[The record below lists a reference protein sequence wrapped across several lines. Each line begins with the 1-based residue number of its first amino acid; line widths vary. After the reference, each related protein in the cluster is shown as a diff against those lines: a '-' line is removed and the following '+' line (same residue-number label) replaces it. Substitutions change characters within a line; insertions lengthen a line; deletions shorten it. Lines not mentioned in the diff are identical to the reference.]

1 MNKKHVQDSV
11 IDKRR
16 YFRINTSN
24 FIEYILFDEKHNKLE
39 RGEGRKLNLSQGGA
53 LLETRKPLLGS
64 HVLIIISK
72 LKKNNIEVKGRI
84 VHSRKPDNSSF
95 YLTGIEFID
104 PGDEQVTDL
113 IAFVKAYTPG
123 TKVMVIDDD
132 PTTRSFLEN
141 ILRKRNFQ
149 TLQAQNGKA
158 ALDEIRFTPPDLII
172 SDIMMPEMGG
182 FELCEKLRES
192 PDTADIPF
200 IFLSVKNDPADQ
212 LKGLRMGADE
222 YLVKPFKSDEII
234 QAINKVMEK
243 ASRLKVLRADVDI
256 EGSLA
261 RIGLIEVI
269 QMIEFNE
276 KTGTLFLLSP
286 PGKVKGAV
294 YINEGQVV
302 NAVSGELDGEEAFYE
317 LAARTEGFFKFNI
330 HEKTPGNKIPQK
342 NMTLLIE
349 ASRLID
355 EEAALRSLVSSMD
368 ARLTLL
374 TSAIPSHVIDR
385 IPAETLRS
393 IMNLIRS
400 GRTINEIPSG
410 SGISRARAAAVLAD
424 LINCG
429 VVTEQKVGRG
439 SDLEVIPEIT
449 GPPQEYD
456 RVKGK
461 LVERLKRMNET
472 SFTGIISIR
481 GRSEPA
487 SIYIEEGMIA
497 NAMFGKTTGRK
508 ALFRILS
515 EHGGSYKETE
525 GRAEIKKSID
535 APLSDLIRDAD
546 AEIAWRRNL
555 KTDFS
560 SVGIIVYDA
569 GFQEQ
574 GAIQEDPFKYQLL
587 QITRGYPTLK
597 DIIDASPFPDLETC
611 RLIDE
616 WRKNGILAFKHL

>member
-11 IDKRR
+11 NEKRR
-16 YFRINTSN
+16 YSRINTSN
-24 FIEYILFDEKHNKLE
+24 FIEYILFDEKHNKLD
-39 RGEGRKLNLSQGGA
+39 RGEGRNLNLSQGGA
-53 LLETRKPLLGS
+53 LLETQKPLLGS
-64 HVLIIISK
+64 YVLIIISK
-72 LKKNNIEVKGRI
+72 LKKNNTEVKGRI
-84 VHSRKPDNSSF
+84 VHTRKPDNSSF
-95 YLTGIEFID
+95 YLTGIEFIE
-104 PGDEQVTDL
+104 PEDEQINDL
-113 IAFVKAYTPG
+113 IAFVKAYNPC

-141 ILRKRNFQ
+141 ILRKSNYQ

-158 ALDEIRFTPPDLII
+158 ALNEILYERPDLII
-172 SDIMMPEMGG
+172 SDIIMPELGG

-200 IFLSVKNDPADQ
+200 IFLSVKDDPADQ

-222 YLVKPFKSDEII
+222 YLVKPFKSAEIL
-234 QAINKVMEK
+234 QAVNRVMEK
-243 ASRLKVLRADVDI
+243 VSRLKGLRADVDI

-286 PGKVKGAV
+286 SSSVKGAV
-294 YINEGQVV
+294 YISEGKVV

-317 LAARTEGFFKFNI
+317 LASQTDGFFKFNI
-330 HEKTPGNKIPQK
+330 HETIPSSKIRQK
-342 NMTLLIE
+342 NMNLLIE
-349 ASRLID
+349 ASRLLD
-355 EEAALRSLVSSMD
+355 EENTLRSLVSSMD
-368 ARLTLL
+368 VRLTLL

-385 IPAETLRS
+385 IPAETLRT

-400 GRTINEIPSG
+400 GRTINEIPNSA
-410 SGISRARAAAVLAD
+410 GISRARAAAVLAD

-429 VVTEQKVGRG
+429 VVTEQKAGQRT
-439 SDLEVIPEIT
+439 DLEVIPERT
-449 GPPQEYD
+449 GPAQEYD
-456 RVKGK
+456 SVKGN
-461 LVERLKRMNET
+461 LVERLKRIEKT
-472 SFTGIISIR
+472 SFTGAINIR
-481 GRSEPA
+481 GRSNPA
-487 SIYIEEGMIA
+487 SIYIEDGRIV
-497 NAMFGKTTGRK
+497 NATFGKTTGRK

-525 GRAEIKKSID
+525 GSVEINKSID

-546 AEIAWRRNL
+546 AEIAWQRNL
-555 KTDFS
+555 KTNFS
-560 SVGIIVYDA
+560 FVGIIVSDSS
-569 GFQEQ
+569 FEEQ
-574 GAIQEDPFKYQLL
+574 DTIQKDPFKQQLL
-587 QITRGYPTLK
+587 QAIRENSTLK

-616 WRKNGILAFKHL
+616 WRKKGALTFKQL